1 MQQQPE
7 KVVFEHTMESLLKLL
22 GSPVGLEHMKPLRE
36 LGVDPSKPLLPA
48 YTLEVYAALSDY
60 VVRQRWPRLPA
71 EQAFYEM
78 GRAFLDSY
86 TETGMG
92 GALKVLVRVLGPH
105 RTLERMQRNFRSA
118 NNYTETR
125 LERQGPSSYEVW
137 FNEVARPEQYRGMLT
152 RALELA
158 GARELK
164 VQLKE
169 RRGLETVYRVAWAE

>member
-1 MQQQPE
+1 MERE
-7 KVVFEHTMESLLKLL
+7 KVVFEHTMASLLKLL
-22 GSPVGLEHMKPLRE
+22 GSPTGLEHFKPLRE
-36 LGVDPSKPLLPA
+36 MGVDQSKPLLPA
-48 YTLEVYAALSDY
+48 YPVEVYAAVVDY
-60 VVRQRWPRLPA
+60 VVRQRWPGLQK
-71 EQAFYEM
+71 EQAYHEM

-118 NNYTETR
+118 NNYTETK
-125 LERQGPSSYEVW
+125 LERQGPTAYEVW

-164 VQLKE
+164 VELRE
-169 RRGLETVYRVAWAE
+169 RRGLETTYRVTWVE

>member
-1 MQQQPE
+1 MQQPE
-7 KVVFEHTMESLLKLL
+7 KVVFEHAMESLLKLL

-36 LGVDPSKPLLPA
+36 LGVDPGRPLLPA
-48 YTLEVYAALSDY
+48 YPVEVYAATLDY
-60 VVRQRWPRLPA
+60 VVRQRWPGLPR
-71 EQAFYEM
+71 EQAYYEL

-125 LERQGPSSYEVW
+125 LKRLGPTAYEVW

-158 GARELK
+158 GAQALTVEL
-164 VQLKE
+164 QE
-169 RRGLETVYRVAWAE
+169 RRGTETTYRVAWAE